1 MISPNTFIVVEETLE
16 PSTTNLFLPGDNK
29 DDKADGNVGTKDA
42 NPNLLAEWL
51 QEGKETRALKS
62 SVGFLD

>member
-1 MISPNTFIVVEETLE
+1 MVEKTLV
-16 PSTTNLFLPGDNK
+16 PTTINLYLPGDNK